1 MDPHLNE
8 YVSNTARIRALS
20 SPSIQDIDNAAEY
33 GTLLQDNFITI
44 GQLARE
50 NRDIL
55 SEHLFPFLEESAS
68 VTNADLEGLGRFE
81 DSLLD
86 AQTMENLDPAIHAEI
101 SDSLLHK
108 AEHGDSVKL
117 LLKQLDREIT
127 ACYTMQNITRRL
139 GSFPQIAATYR
150 ERGLEAGRKI
160 RDYLEPE
167 AFAGL
172 PDNECRELVLIN
184 ARNMWL
190 LYEGET
196 LSPEKN
202 RDLLVQMEKALA
214 LADAPYYRRRMPMYD
229 WSFHE
234 FRALQDILKLTEYN
248 NARAFPADAIEKICA
263 YGERLDRL
271 WHSAP
276 LFYKDLM
283 HENELQ
289 ILLVR
294 ARYLNGQVAVEDY
307 RRNLLELYNSR
318 DRNDYSQAGMTLNLM
333 LPAEYILTLDPEA
346 LTEDAKYQ
354 VSRFYHDT
362 LNYAFHMSGRDSL
375 SFMLGFLSHLLDC
388 FIEVPGGMTFGEMCL
403 DCLGALHP
411 PTYVHS
417 IMVGQITRCLCR
429 HLMRLHPEYF
439 AKVPMAG
446 DTEAIL
452 GFAYQSAVCHD
463 FGKLLITDT
472 IMVYGRKLLDS
483 EFFLL
488 RTHPKSGADMMLKHE
503 STRPYAKIALA
514 HHRWY
519 NDLAGYPDDLCT
531 AELPEKVFIDLV
543 CCADCLDAATDT
555 VGRSYNRG
563 KTMDDFIVELKEG
576 AGTRYAPYLAELFD
590 DAALRRDLRFLLQQG
605 RRSSYSKVYRQLKDL
620 TDQSVLYG
628 ENYDYN
634 VLVASTVGGT
644 FRQTFS

>member
-271 WHSAP
+271 
-276 LFYKDLM
+276 
-283 HENELQ
+283 
-289 ILLVR
+289 
-294 ARYLNGQVAVEDY
+294 
-307 RRNLLELYNSR
+307 
-318 DRNDYSQAGMTLNLM
+318 
-333 LPAEYILTLDPEA
+333 
-346 LTEDAKYQ
+346 
-354 VSRFYHDT
+354 
-362 LNYAFHMSGRDSL
+362 
-375 SFMLGFLSHLLDC
+375 
-388 FIEVPGGMTFGEMCL
+388 
-403 DCLGALHP
+403 
-411 PTYVHS
+411 
-417 IMVGQITRCLCR
+417 
-429 HLMRLHPEYF
+429 
-439 AKVPMAG
+439 
-446 DTEAIL
+446 
-452 GFAYQSAVCHD
+452 
-463 FGKLLITDT
+463 
-472 IMVYGRKLLDS
+472 
-483 EFFLL
+483 
-488 RTHPKSGADMMLKHE
+488 
-503 STRPYAKIALA
+503 
-514 HHRWY
+514 
-519 NDLAGYPDDLCT
+519 
-531 AELPEKVFIDLV
+531 
-543 CCADCLDAATDT
+543 
-555 VGRSYNRG
+555 
-563 KTMDDFIVELKEG
+563 
-576 AGTRYAPYLAELFD
+576 
-590 DAALRRDLRFLLQQG
+590 
-605 RRSSYSKVYRQLKDL
+605 
-620 TDQSVLYG
+620 
-628 ENYDYN
+628 
-634 VLVASTVGGT
+634 
-644 FRQTFS
+644 